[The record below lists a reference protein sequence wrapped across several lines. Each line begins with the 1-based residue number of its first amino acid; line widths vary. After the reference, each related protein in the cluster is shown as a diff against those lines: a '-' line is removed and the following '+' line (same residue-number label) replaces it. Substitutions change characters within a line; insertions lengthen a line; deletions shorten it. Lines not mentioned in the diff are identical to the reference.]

1 MNKISFAQATSFI
14 ICGVSI
20 LQIVPIEVNL
30 IKNSIAVAATSA
42 LPSQSK
48 NFTAVKPTG
57 EYRDAVFSFSA
68 LGKDYRIAANGQ
80 VSTVT
85 TNAQKKNFKIDVD
98 EGFIENLSFM
108 EYEGNLLLLTE
119 LSDHDSGWGKIYSL
133 NSKNFRVNWKADI
146 PGFNI
151 GEALIEKKYAYITA
165 IGFVAKVDLNNGRY
179 IWQNKDLYKRN
190 ESFNNFAQPE
200 IKGQQVIFRG
210 VSDLAK
216 VQKSIV
222 VNKMSGKI
230 LAIE

>member
-1 MNKISFAQATSFI
+1 MNKLSFSQATAFI
-14 ICGVSI
+14 LCGVSI
-20 LQIVPIEVNL
+20 LLIAPLEVNPV
-30 IKNSIAVAATSA
+30 KNLIAVAATPA

-48 NFTAVKPTG
+48 KFTAVKPTG

-68 LGKDYRIAANGQ
+68 LGKDYSIAANGQ

-85 TNAQKKNFKIDVD
+85 ANAQKKNFKLDLD
-98 EGFIENLSFM
+98 EGFIANLSFM

-119 LSDHDSGWGKIYSL
+119 LSDHDSGWGSIYSL
-133 NSKNFRVNWKADI
+133 GSKNSRLNWKAHI

-151 GEALIEKKYAYITA
+151 GEALIEQKYAYITA
-165 IGFVAKVDLNNGRY
+165 FGFVAKIDLNNGRY

-190 ESFNNFAQPE
+190 ESFNNFAQPQ
-200 IKGQQVIFRG
+200 IKGQKVIFRG
-210 VSDLAK
+210 ESFLAK
-216 VQKSIV
+216 VQKSII